1 MDYKVIHDSLHGSI
15 KVEGVFLELID
26 TPELQR
32 LHHIHQT
39 GMAYLV
45 FPGANHTRFSHSLGT
60 HFIASKIAAA
70 LSLTDE
76 DKTLVGVSA
85 LLHDIGHGPFS
96 HTLEYAFHAI
106 YNLSHTD
113 QASAIISQNAP
124 FVREREILNTFTIP
138 EILEKYD
145 IDPKS
150 VSELI
155 QGMKVPY
162 EWTLTPW
169 LGGKSVGTSNY
180 LTQIIHGDVDA
191 DQLDYLL
198 RDSYYTGL
206 AYGIIDLPYLLNT
219 LELHT
224 DTLAINPKGVEAV
237 EALLVARSL
246 MFSSVYYHHAVRIA
260 ETMLTRAAE
269 ESLKEDPG
277 LMSMSDWEFLSYLEK
292 GSDYQK
298 DMVMRLKYR
307 QLFKR
312 AYVVLAD
319 SVDENERAILTEL
332 ADPETRKEKERELCR
347 KAGIKEGYALMDVP
361 ERDILLSEPRITRI
375 GIPVY
380 DGEFKRLSDYTP
392 TAAALQKR
400 RVPPWALMVSAPL
413 KYKERV
419 EKVCE
424 KVVFQ

>member
-1 MDYKVIHDSLHGSI
+1 MEYKVIHDSVHGSI
-15 KVEGVFLELID
+15 KLEGVFLNLID

-32 LHHIHQT
+32 LHHIRQL
-39 GMAYLV
+39 GLAYLV

-60 HFIASKIAAA
+60 YFVASKVASGLA
-70 LSLTDE
+70 LPDDDQE
-76 DKTLVGVSA
+76 LVNVAA

-96 HTLEYAFHAI
+96 HTLEYSFYSMHNI
-106 YNLSHTD
+106 GHTD
-113 QASAIISQNAP
+113 QASRILSGDLTIIK
-124 FVREREILNTFTIP
+124 ERNNLNTPRIP
-138 EILEKYD
+138 EILEEYS
-145 IDPKS
+145 IDPEK

-162 EWTLTPW
+162 QWTLTPW
-169 LGGKSVGTSNY
+169 LEGKPSEKPNY

-198 RDSYYTGL
+198 RDSYYTGV

-219 LELHT
+219 LELRNS
-224 DTLAINPKGVEAV
+224 TLVVNPKGVEAV

-269 ESLKEDPG
+269 ESLEEHPET
-277 LMSMSDWEFLSYLEK
+277 MTMSDGEVFSYLEK
-292 GSDYQK
+292 GTPYQK
-298 DMVMRLKYR
+298 DLVTRLKYR

-312 AYVVLAD
+312 VFMVQAD
-319 SVDENERAILTEL
+319 DTDQTQREVLTEL
-332 ADPETRKEKERELCR
+332 SEPEIRKEKERTICR
-347 KAGIKEGYALMDVP
+347 KAGIKEGYTFIDVP
-361 ERDILLSEPRITRI
+361 ERDILFSEPRITGS

-380 DGEFKRLSDYTP
+380 DGEFKSLSEYTP
-392 TAAALQKR
+392 TAAALQRR
-400 RVPPWALMVSAPL
+400 RVPSWVLMVSAPS

-419 EKVCE
+419 KKVCQ
-424 KVVFQ
+424 KVIFQ

>member
-15 KVEGVFLELID
+15 KLEGVFLELTD

-32 LHHIHQT
+32 LHHIRQL

-60 HFIASKIAAA
+60 YFVASQIASG
-70 LSLTDE
+70 LTLAEDE
-76 DKTLVGVSA
+76 QTLVAVAA

-96 HTLEYAFHAI
+96 HTLEYAFYSFHKV
-106 YNLSHTD
+106 NHTD
-113 QASAIISQNAP
+113 LASRILSGESIIK
-124 FVREREILNTFTIP
+124 ERENLHTRSIP
-138 EILEKYD
+138 DILEKYNV
-145 IDPKS
+145 DPGK

-155 QGMKVPY
+155 QGMKTPY

-169 LGGKSVGTSNY
+169 LEGKSGVNPSY

-198 RDSYYTGL
+198 RDSYYTGV

-219 LELHT
+219 LELHNS
-224 DTLAINPKGVEAV
+224 TLAVNPKGVEAV

-246 MFSSVYYHHAVRIA
+246 MFTSVYYHHAVRIA

-269 ESLKEDPG
+269 ESLKEEPEI
-277 LMSMSDWEFLSYLEK
+277 MHMSDWEFFSYLES
-292 GSDYQK
+292 GTDYQK
-298 DMVMRLKYR
+298 DLATRLKYR

-312 AYVVLAD
+312 AFIVLAD
-319 SVDENERAILTEL
+319 DLDQDKKSVLAEL
-332 ADPETRKEKERELCR
+332 AEPGIRKEKERIICR
-347 KAGIKEGYALMDVP
+347 KAGIKEGYAFIDVP
-361 ERDILLSEPRITRI
+361 ERDILLSEPRILRT

-380 DGEFKRLSDYTP
+380 NGEFKSLSEYTP

-400 RVPPWALMVSAPL
+400 RIPPWGLMVSAPSE
-413 KYKERV
+413 YRERV
-419 EKVCE
+419 ERVCE
-424 KVVFQ
+424 KVIFH

>member
-15 KVEGVFLELID
+15 KLEGVFLELID

-32 LHHIHQT
+32 LHHIHQV
-39 GMAYLV
+39 GLAYLV
-45 FPGANHTRFSHSLGT
+45 FPGATHTRFSHSLGT
-60 HFIASKIAAA
+60 YFIASKIGSGLNLAK
-70 LSLTDE
+70 E
-76 DKTLVGVSA
+76 DQELVNVAA

-96 HTLEYAFHAI
+96 HTLEYSFYSNCRI
-106 YNLSHTD
+106 DHTD
-113 QASAIISQNAP
+113 QSSRIISGATNIIT
-124 FVREREILNTFTIP
+124 ERTNLDTPLISD
-138 EILEKYD
+138 ILEKYS
-145 IDPKS
+145 IDPEK

-169 LGGKSVGTSNY
+169 LEGKTAEKPSY

-198 RDSYYTGL
+198 RDSYYTGV

-219 LELHT
+219 LELRNS
-224 DTLAINPKGVEAV
+224 TLVINPKGVEAV

-269 ESLKEDPG
+269 ESLKRNPEI
-277 LMSMSDWEFLSYLEK
+277 MSMSDWEFFSYLEK
-292 GSDYQK
+292 GTDYEK
-298 DMVMRLKYR
+298 DLVTRLKYR

-312 AYVVLAD
+312 AFMVQAD
-319 SVDENERAILTEL
+319 DLDQNQRSSIAEL
-332 ADPETRKEKERELCR
+332 AEPEARKEKENAVSR
-347 KAGIKEGYALMDVP
+347 KAGIKEGYAFIDVP
-361 ERDILLSEPRITRI
+361 ERDILFSEPRIAGT
-375 GIPVY
+375 GLPVY
-380 DGEFKRLSDYTP
+380 DGEFRSLSEYTP

-400 RVPPWALMVSAPL
+400 RVPSWGLMVSAPL
-413 KYKERV
+413 EYRDKVRR
-419 EKVCE
+419 VCE
-424 KVVFQ
+424 KVIFQ